1 MAFVTVT
8 VTVPEEH
15 VADMLR
21 YAAELTESESEALTG
36 SGERKRATPHGFGR
50 EAVRKAYLGGS
61 SEFWRPWL
69 EHLASN
75 PDEWLSGPEIA
86 EGVDMDP
93 AAVPGMLGAAERRC
107 RQRPPYEKRWMDGHR
122 EFLMPE
128 SVAEIIR
135 ELAE

>member
-1 MAFVTVT
+1 MAFVSVT

-15 VADMLR
+15 VADVLR
-21 YAAELTESESEALTG
+21 YAAELAEYDAEPAPN
-36 SGERKRATPHGFGR
+36 ERRRGTPHGFGR

-61 SEFWRPWL
+61 SEYWRPWL
-69 EHLASN
+69 EHLADS

-86 EGVDMDP
+86 QAIGMDS

-107 RQRPPYEKRWMDGHR
+107 RQRPPYEKRWVDGHR
-122 EFLMPE
+122 EFLMPA
-128 SVAEIIR
+128 SAAEIIR